1 MPIARSSSNFLNL
14 EFLQKWRHF
23 SEILLQ
29 HGVLKSIVFVCLAWL
44 EEDGGSGAWK
54 QRRRAHKYSKPT
66 PPPNNPEST
75 SKKACFISTFLVS
88 FYMVS
93 TKLIGSGVLKL
104 LSPQNLGNFSFKESS
119 KLKREITLKNLDG
132 KFQSWLI
139 KILKFNTLKPNVRSM
154 NSKLQ
159 FHN

>member
-1 MPIARSSSNFLNL
+1 MGEVGL
-14 EFLQKWRHF
+14 ENKEREHTN
-23 SEILLQ
+23 IPN
-29 HGVLKSIVFVCLAWL
+29 
-44 EEDGGSGAWK
+44 
-54 QRRRAHKYSKPT
+54 QRRPQQ
-66 PPPNNPEST
+66 T
-75 SKKACFISTFLVS
+75 SIEAQIINFLVS
-88 FYMVS
+88 FYS
-93 TKLIGSGVLKL
+93 FPTKLMGSGVLKL

>member
-23 SEILLQ
+23 SSGILLQ
-29 HGVLKSIVFVCLAWL
+29 NGVKRSFIWNSFWLFGLYRRRWGKWGLKTKKGKHTNIPN
-44 EEDGGSGAWK
+44 
-54 QRRRAHKYSKPT
+54 QRRPQQ
-66 PPPNNPEST
+66 T
-75 SKKACFISTFLVS
+75 SIEAQIINFLVS
-88 FYMVS
+88 FYS
-93 TKLIGSGVLKL
+93 FPTKLMGSGVLKL

-132 KFQSWLI
+132 KFQGWLI
-139 KILKFNTLKPNVRSM
+139 KILEFNTLKPNVRSM